1 MKVQS
6 QASIEINALP
16 ETVFDCATA
25 PNNLPKFFKGYGVI
39 PGILSVEIVGGGETR
54 EGVIRRVTNLDN
66 SIIDEEIIELK
77 RPTKQTYKLIS
88 GFKPPFSFLVRSG
101 GGDWTLTPFNNSTI
115 LVWEFYFQL
124 SSILA
129 YPLMAF
135 IMWAYFQKA
144 QQLCLSEI
152 KKYVESLEK

>member
-6 QASIEINALP
+6 RASIEINALP

-25 PNNLPKFFKGYGVI
+25 PENLPKLFQGYGVI
-39 PGILSVEIVGGGETR
+39 PGIVRVEIVGGGETR
-54 EGVIRRVTNLDN
+54 EGVIRRVTNSDN
-66 SIIDEEIIELK
+66 SLIDEEIIAFK

-88 GFKPPFSFLVRSG
+88 GFNPPFSFLVCCG
-101 GGDWTLTPFNNSTI
+101 GGDWTFTFDNNSTI

-124 SSILA
+124 TSILA

-135 IMWAYFQKA
+135 IMLVYFQKA
-144 QQLCLSEI
+144 QQRCLSEI
-152 KKYVESLEK
+152 KKSVENAA

>member
-6 QASIEINALP
+6 RASIEINALP
-16 ETVFDCATA
+16 EKVFDFATA
-25 PNNLPKFFKGYGVI
+25 PDNLPKLFKGYGVI
-39 PGILSVEIVGGGETR
+39 PGILNVEIVGDSETR

-88 GFKPPFSFLVRSG
+88 GFNPPLSFLVRSG
-101 GGDWTLTPFNNSTI
+101 AGDWTFTPSNNSTI
-115 LVWEFYFQL
+115 LVWEFYFEL
-124 SSILA
+124 TSILA

-135 IMWAYFQKA
+135 IMSAYFHKA

-152 KKYVESLEK
+152 KKYVENAA